1 MRFMRSGSVFTRGRY
16 TLSGTPVKSNRSPTV
31 GKTHRFRSSS
41 IFATQVYSA
50 PGRAGLPSKDSHR
63 LTLSGHGLPGSAYE
77 LLHWFGSMIERAAG
91 PGVEHR

>member
-1 MRFMRSGSVFTRGRY
+1 
-16 TLSGTPVKSNRSPTV
+16 
-31 GKTHRFRSSS
+31 
-41 IFATQVYSA
+41 VYSA